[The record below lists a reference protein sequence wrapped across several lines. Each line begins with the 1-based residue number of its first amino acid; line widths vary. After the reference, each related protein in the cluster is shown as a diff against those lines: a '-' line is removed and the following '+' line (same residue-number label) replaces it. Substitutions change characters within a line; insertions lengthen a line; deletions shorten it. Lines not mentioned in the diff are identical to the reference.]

1 MKTKKVKTDPTKD
14 AAAYPYL
21 TVKKY
26 QDPRYFR
33 SWKDARAGIVKELTD
48 LRDGFE
54 MMGWQDSIDACNTII
69 NEAGKLWPERG
80 AVVQGLADPLSGQR
94 YSCELVKRDR
104 L

>member
-1 MKTKKVKTDPTKD
+1 MKTTKVKSDPKKD
-14 AAAYPYL
+14 AKAYPFL

-33 SWKDARAGIVKELTD
+33 SWKDARASIVKELTGM
-48 LRDGFE
+48 RDGFE
-54 MMGWQDSIDACNTII
+54 VMGWQDSIDACNAII

-80 AVVQGLADPLSGQR
+80 AVVEGVADPSSGKR
-94 YSCELVKRDR
+94 YKCELVKRDR